1 MSCKQNI
8 TAIIYDRKGRIISIG
23 RNSYLKTHPLQAKY
37 AMHVGTPDKIFLH
50 AEIEALVKLK
60 DWTRAARIL
69 VTRYSKSGEPILAK
83 PCKVCQHAL
92 SLAGI
97 TQIEHT

>member
-37 AMHVGTPDKIFLH
+37 ARQVGAPDKIFLH
-50 AEIEALVKLK
+50 AEIEALVKLR
-60 DWTRAARIL
+60 DWSKAAKIL

>member
-23 RNSYLKTHPLQAKY
+23 RNSYLKTHPLQAKC
-37 AMHVGTPDKIFLH
+37 AKHVGTPDKIFLH
-50 AEIEALVKLK
+50 AEIEALVKLR
-60 DWTRAARIL
+60 DWSKAAKIL
-69 VTRYSKSGEPILAK
+69 VTRYSQSGEPILAK